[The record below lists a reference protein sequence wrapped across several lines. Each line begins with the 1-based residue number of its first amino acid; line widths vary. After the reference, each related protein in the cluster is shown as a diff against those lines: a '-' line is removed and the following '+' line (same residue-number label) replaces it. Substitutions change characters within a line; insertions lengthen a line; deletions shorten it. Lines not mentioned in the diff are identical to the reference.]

1 MLINYLVLKKPLQ
14 LEEAFLKEF
23 DSLIELI
30 IYLISIIAL
39 FKILES
45 ATFNT

>member
-1 MLINYLVLKKPLQ
+1 MQIIYLALKKPLQ
-14 LEEAFLKEF
+14 LEEAFLKNFESF
-23 DSLIELI
+23 IEPI